1 MAIDIPSLFSDIIE
15 SPEQRRTRMLTEGTL
30 LGRELTSGL
39 RGLAATQAPLVSAI
53 AQRLPQQ
60 REDIRRGVGGMLGLD
75 VRTQSEKVQ
84 DILRQG
90 DTSTPEGMTRL
101 ARALQDVAPAQA
113 IQLRQA
119 AASQQAEARAAAAQ
133 AELTRLQTLNEL
145 ADAETRRQT
154 EAARLEADATEQTRL
169 TSLRSGLKDVV
180 RQKLTEYGPS
190 QLLESY
196 EQRIDGGQF
205 DSAADAARL
214 FEELNPE
221 DKLIPYGNN
230 LYNADTGKFIIA
242 PQTDPQTGVIM
253 DPSLKDHDPASISRY
268 FQKVRELRNNTSLS
282 DEERYDQTTAALN
295 ILLPIIPEEKYEAV
309 ERDGETIYVSV
320 PASAQRRIEKEQEL
334 NALNARNL
342 ASAEQARA
350 GIAAASRVRTEIE
363 KAKADGKDI
372 IGGFVDVILT
382 GVPASQ
388 QYALS
393 TELSTLEGLMALTGL
408 AAARQ
413 GSAVGA
419 TGFGALNQAELQLL
433 KDRIAALRVG
443 QPYEQFMQNLE
454 VIENTLYN
462 LEQRSSVELT
472 YDQYIG
478 LDPKPEPSI
487 INRSDLSLEE

>member
-1 MAIDIPSLFSDIIE
+1 MPIDIPSLFSDIIE
-15 SPEQRRTRMLTEGTL
+15 SPEQKRTRLLTEGTL

-113 IQLRQA
+113 IQLRQEA
-119 AASQQAEARAAAAQ
+119 AAQTAAAKAAAAT
-133 AELTRLQTLNEL
+133 ERLTALRIENEL
-145 ADAETRRQT
+145 AEAEQRRQT

-282 DEERYDQTTAALN
+282 DEERYDQTAAALN

-309 ERDGETIYVSV
+309 ERDGEISYVSV
-320 PASAQRRIEKEQEL
+320 PASADKRIEKEQEL

-372 IGGFVDVILT
+372 TGGFVDVVLT
-382 GVPASQ
+382 GVPGSR

-408 AAARQ
+408 AAART

-419 TGFGALNQAELQLL
+419 TGFGALNTAELQLL

-462 LEQRSSVELT
+462 LEQKSSVELT

-478 LDPKPEPSI
+478 LEPKPEPSI